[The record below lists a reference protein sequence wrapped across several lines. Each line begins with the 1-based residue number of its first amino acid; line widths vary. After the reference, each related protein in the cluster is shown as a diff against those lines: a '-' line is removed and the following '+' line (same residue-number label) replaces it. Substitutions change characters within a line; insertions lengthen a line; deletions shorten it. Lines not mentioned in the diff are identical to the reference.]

1 VNSFP
6 EKIDFTKPWV
16 RATATLH
23 QAGCAGDRQE
33 ISMTIFSIK
42 AFAFAIAATIIGAG
56 AMSSSGASAWPLKPG
71 VSPMPGKFNGQP
83 QPIGQPS
90 GGCPGGLVGCTPNT
104 YTPGGNNWHS
114 NHWGYGGGGLGL
126 AIAVGAQQSDGDC
139 YYVRRKIYTDAGVIM
154 KRQLVCE

>member
-1 VNSFP
+1 
-6 EKIDFTKPWV
+6 V

-56 AMSSSGASAWPLKPG
+56 AMSSSDASAWPLKPG